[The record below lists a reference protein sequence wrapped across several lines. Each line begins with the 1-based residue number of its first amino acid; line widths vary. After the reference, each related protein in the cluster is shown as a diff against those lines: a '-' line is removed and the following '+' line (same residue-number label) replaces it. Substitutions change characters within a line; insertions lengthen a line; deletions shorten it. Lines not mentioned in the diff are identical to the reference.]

1 MTSVVERRAADPDA
15 VLVVCDFTPPR
26 GADTAALAAAG
37 TLDAD
42 WISVAYNP
50 GKATRVNAAAA
61 ARWIVDHT
69 GRDAIFTLATRDMN
83 GLATQSLLLGAQLLG
98 LENMVVVRG
107 DGFTARE
114 RESVK
119 SVHDFTPTG
128 LLRAIAEMNAGVD
141 FRGSKLQAPTA
152 LCAGATIDLGR
163 DHDAEVVLTLRK
175 AGVGARFFLTQPLYA
190 PDVLE
195 RFLADCARNQSEP
208 LAAPVFV
215 GVQVM
220 TAESL
225 RFGDVPADVIADL
238 DRGRPGEEI
247 ALAVLDRFVARGFR
261 SIYLVPPIMRGGRRD
276 YAAAARV
283 LSALRARPGRPP
295 LSP

>member
-26 GADTAALAAAG
+26 GADTDALMAAG

-50 GKATRVNAAAA
+50 GKATRVNAVAA
-61 ARWIVDHT
+61 ARWIADHT
-69 GRDAIFTLATRDMN
+69 GRDAIFTLGTRDMN
-83 GLATQSLLLGAQLLG
+83 RLATQSLLLGAQLLG
-98 LENMVVVRG
+98 LENVVVVRG

-119 SVHDFTPTG
+119 PVHDFTPTA
-128 LLRAIAEMNAGVD
+128 LLRSITEMNAGVD

-163 DHDAEVVLTLRK
+163 DHDAEVALTVRK
-175 AGVGARFFLTQPLYA
+175 AEAGARFFLTQPLYD
-190 PDVLE
+190 PGTLE
-195 RFLADCARNQSEP
+195 RLLDDYARAAGVT
-208 LAAPVFV
+208 LDAPVFA

-220 TAESL
+220 TGESL
-225 RFGDVPADVIADL
+225 RFGEVPADVIADL

-283 LSALRARPGRPP
+283 LTTLRAR
-295 LSP
+295 